1 MMRRQAVIANPLT
14 DDLVRLLR
22 IFETA
27 EGPMTAV
34 QIAGKLRLDGSIE
47 TQRRAVR
54 AMVKELR
61 DHGHWIVATLVE
73 GYALTRNAGIW
84 KDYSEHRAID
94 AKRIFWEL
102 SDRKK
107 QMSDGNQGLLFSLAQ
122 RA

>member
-1 MMRRQAVIANPLT
+1 MEPRPLQN
-14 DDLVRLLR
+14 DDLIRLMR
-22 IFETA
+22 VFETA

-54 AMVKELR
+54 GKVKELR
-61 DHGHWIVATLVE
+61 DHGHWIIATLVE
-73 GYALTRNAGIW
+73 GYALTKNAGIW
-84 KDYSEHRAID
+84 KDYSEHRTID
-94 AKRIFWEL
+94 ARRIFWEL

-107 QMSDGNQGLLFSLAQ
+107 QMQDHGQGLLFSLAQ